1 MDQYSHEE
9 LQKVI
14 RRYDE
19 EHKKNRLQIL
29 QNNKVLDEKQEQ
41 TQQLHQKLSKA
52 QSVAEDIQMYDE
64 EIKRL
69 KEYMNMLS
77 QENDKLKKEQ
87 EEREQQLLENAVSG
101 TPSSLAASLTQ
112 QKDAEVL
119 QKGLKQKDKMIE
131 ALQRKL

>member
-1 MDQYSHEE
+1 VNQPQQQNTQAPAAQPQQPQAKQVIRFSIASMDQYSHEE

-29 QNNKVLDEKQEQ
+29 QHNKELDEKQEQ
-41 TQQLHQKLSKA
+41 AQQVHQKLSKA

-77 QENDKLKKEQ
+77 
-87 EEREQQLLENAVSG
+87 
-101 TPSSLAASLTQ
+101 
-112 QKDAEVL
+112 
-119 QKGLKQKDKMIE
+119 
-131 ALQRKL
+131 